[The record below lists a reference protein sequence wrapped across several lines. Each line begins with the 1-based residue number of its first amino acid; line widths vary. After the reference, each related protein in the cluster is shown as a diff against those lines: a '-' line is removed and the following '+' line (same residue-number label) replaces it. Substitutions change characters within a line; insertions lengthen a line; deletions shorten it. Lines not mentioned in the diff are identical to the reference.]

1 MWPNVTLPIE
11 SIERELYVGNFS
23 RFGWGMK
30 HSMTENPPP
39 VLPINTPLNFLVL
52 LLSPVSLADLIS
64 FPFLFSSAFRGPF
77 PSDRTR
83 SPSQI
88 SAMNPEQCVYPNSI
102 HPLFR
107 RFGTFFISRASIL
120 MLYVAIVAAICFR
133 LRIYQS
139 SKFDGVKSRS
149 LRKIVV

>member
-1 MWPNVTLPIE
+1 MWPTVKLPIE

-30 HSMTENPPP
+30 HSMTENPPSGSP
-39 VLPINTPLNFLVL
+39 YKYPSQ
-52 LLSPVSLADLIS
+52 LSRSPSLSRFSCGSHL

-120 MLYVAIVAAICFR
+120 MLYVAIVVAICFR

-139 SKFDGVKSRS
+139 LKFDGVKSRS